1 MSLLSFVRR
10 QDSVLEEPV
19 PSVKKEKF
27 LNGKRARRVLIV
39 GTGSVGRSLAQ
50 QMDADP
56 RYEMVGF
63 VDDQVVSEEDIQW
76 PLLGPNRATSRLVRE
91 HSIDD
96 VLVAYAPTWQQE
108 LVDEITLSGQSVRVR
123 VVPST
128 YEIMM
133 PAPHIESIGD
143 VALLPLLV
151 GQKQASDFVKRF
163 FDMLTAVLG
172 IIFLSPLIIITAI
185 LVAITSPGP
194 VLYNQERIGKDN
206 KSFTLLKFRTMRLDA
221 ENGTGPVLSAGKI
234 DTRLTP
240 IGRWLRLVRLD
251 EIPQLINVLR
261 GEMSLVGP
269 RPERPHFV
277 NQFIVRNPIYAYR
290 HEVRPGIT
298 GLAQVHG
305 GYYTDARD
313 KLRFDLFYV
322 SHHSLLL
329 DISILFQT
337 FRNILISPNGC

>member
-1 MSLLSFVRR
+1 MSLLFVRR
-10 QDSVLEEPV
+10 KDDVLSSSMSSLE
-19 PSVKKEKF
+19 KEKL
-27 LNGKRARRVLIV
+27 LNSKRPRRVLIV
-39 GTGSVGRSLAQ
+39 GTGYVGRSLAQ
-50 QMDADP
+50 QMEADP

-63 VDDQVVSEEDIQW
+63 VDDEVASGEDIQW
-76 PLLGPNRATSRLVRE
+76 PLLGPNRATSQLVRE
-91 HSIDD
+91 YAIDD

-123 VVPST
+123 IVPST

-163 FDMLTAVLG
+163 FDLLTSIFG
-172 IIFLSPLIIITAI
+172 IIILSPLILLTAL
-185 LVAITSPGP
+185 LVAFTSPGP
-194 VLYNQERIGKDN
+194 VLYSQERVGKSN
-206 KSFTLLKFRTMRLDA
+206 KIFTLLKFRTMRVDA
-221 ENGTGPVLSAGKI
+221 ENGTGPVLSAGSV
-234 DTRLTP
+234 DARLTP
-240 IGRWLRLVRLD
+240 IGRWLRLFRLD
-251 EIPQLINVLR
+251 EIPQLLNVLR

-277 NQFIVRNPIYAYR
+277 NQFIARNPIYAYR

-337 FRNILISPNGC
+337 FRNIIISPDGF